1 MIDHETQ
8 LKIQAFLDG
17 ELAGTEAREIAA
29 LIAKDRD
36 AAALHTELK
45 NTRRVLATEQGMQHP
60 ESRELFWSKIQRDIE
75 RLEPAKPV
83 VEPGPTLWQLLNR
96 LLKPVAAVAAVVVL
110 GTIVFN
116 ANMPNGSSDSLV
128 ASADM
133 DAITFRDDSNG
144 TTYVWFADSGGDAMQ
159 NDVANDQDDTTLE

>member
-1 MIDHETQ
+1 MIDHEIQ

-45 NTRRVLATEQGMQHP
+45 NTRRALATEQGMQHP
-60 ESRELFWSKIQRDIE
+60 ESREFFWSKIRRDIE
-75 RLEPAKPV
+75 RLEQTKPAPA
-83 VEPGPTLWQLLNR
+83 VEPTPSLWHLIKR

-110 GTIVFN
+110 GTILLQPS
-116 ANMPNGSSDSLV
+116 APNGGSDVQV
-128 ASADM
+128 ASTDM
-133 DAITFRDDSNG
+133 DAITFRDDANG
-144 TTYVWFADSGGDAMQ
+144 TTYVWFADATQ
-159 NDVANDQDDTTLE
+159 NDVANDDDDTTLD